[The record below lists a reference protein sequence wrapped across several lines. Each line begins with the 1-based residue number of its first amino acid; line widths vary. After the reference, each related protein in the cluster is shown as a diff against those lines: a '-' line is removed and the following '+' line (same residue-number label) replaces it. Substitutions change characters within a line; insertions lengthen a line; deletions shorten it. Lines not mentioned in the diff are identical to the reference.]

1 MLMLFPLV
9 AITLRNNTREFVA
22 FLKRSFGGEGD
33 AGTLSEALI
42 LGPDDR
48 ATTLAMGGKRTNFSS
63 ENVIYTAS
71 AILPA
76 VAIATAFENVQIF
89 SLHRC
94 LCRAHGHVRHTSVL
108 LLRARSI
115 LRKERRG

>member
-22 FLKRSFGGEGD
+22 FLKRSFRGGDKENIFVD
-33 AGTLSEALI
+33 NVLRS
-42 LGPDDR
+42 DDR
-48 ATTLAMGGKRTNFSS
+48 ATTLAMGGKRSNFSK
-63 ENVIYTAS
+63 ENMIYTAS

-76 VAIATAFENVQIF
+76 VAGYY

-94 LCRAHGHVRHTSVL
+94 ICWTHGYVCYTKYTSSQSSKDSP
-108 LLRARSI
+108 RGAY
-115 LRKERRG
+115 RR